1 MQLDELQTAIK
12 ARIESLG
19 WVETG
24 LLRWPERYQCPV
36 YAKDGRNVAY
46 LDMPRLQ
53 GERNTYTE
61 ATCGKRGLSGRG
73 AEAFVPAVAAYLKAQ
88 HPKTLFLVM
97 VACCPLDSHDLLK
110 SRLSV
115 LNVTC
120 SIHNHP
126 DRTFVENFPGGSKEV
141 FALVFMVNEIVKSF
155 DNP

>member
-1 MQLDELQTAIK
+1 MNCKQLSRL
-12 ARIESLG
+12 ESRVWIG
-19 WVETG
+19 SKPVCCDGPSDISVRSTPKMVAMSHTWT
-24 LLRWPERYQCPV
+24 CP
-36 YAKDGRNVAY
+36 RF
-46 LDMPRLQ
+46 Q

-97 VACCPLDSHDLLK
+97 VACCPLDSHDLVK
-110 SRLSV
+110 SRLSA

-120 SIHNHP
+120 SIQNHP